1 MIVLLKKE
9 GQSSTSGRMGDLQG
23 PFGAIRVCRG
33 TREVGQRD
41 NSQNHGAL
49 CVFTAPALSARQGGT
64 GSWPSTG
71 QRLKAPRSLPV
82 FLCTSV
88 PLSLCT
94 SEMVLLCL
102 CLSVRPEIGGSL
114 RSQHVKHSNAGERS
128 VLNLPSLLRTVAF
141 SK

>member
-1 MIVLLKKE
+1 MLLKKE
-9 GQSSTSGRMGDLQG
+9 GQSSTSGRTGDLQG

-49 CVFTAPALSARQGGT
+49 CVFTAPALSARQGGNV
-64 GSWPSTG
+64 SWPSTG

-82 FLCTSV
+82 F
-88 PLSLCT
+88 LCT

-114 RSQHVKHSNAGERS
+114 RSQHVKHSNAGELS
-128 VLNLPSLLRTVAF
+128 VLNLPSLLRTVALN
-141 SK
+141 K